1 LTLPSNFTLLLI
13 PELDAFKDSADDG
26 RHAKLI
32 FDINLSREVIKNVT
46 AYVELWSDYNDD
58 PIVKTTQVSFDTAL
72 SWIVLPNFQLDVG
85 ANFGLN
91 SATPAVQVYTGL
103 SQRF

>member
-1 LTLPSNFTLLLI
+1 
-13 PELDAFKDSADDG
+13 
-26 RHAKLI
+26 
-32 FDINLSREVIKNVT
+32 
-46 AYVELWSDYNDD
+46 LWADYNDD

-72 SWIVLPNFQLDVG
+72 SWIVLPNVQLDVG